1 MKRGG
6 ILVALLGAM
15 LGVPATASAAIT
27 SVFSGQ
33 TVSATGIS
41 CPAQSDGVRVCHG
54 TDAGP
59 DLRLKSF
66 DTTPLEVYVVLPP
79 APGSGS
85 DGHYP
90 LIVQSHGWG
99 GAAGGPDDGQ
109 FFGPTA
115 GQWAKQGYAVLQLT
129 ARGFGDSCGKKTSTA
144 GQLACGTTGYI
155 RLDDERYEVR
165 DVQNAVGLLVDAGVA
180 DATKIGVTGESY
192 GGGVSLEL
200 ATLKDRVMKS
210 DGSLQPWVSH
220 SGTPLS
226 VTAAAPMIPWSDLV
240 YSLTPNGHTLDYQ
253 VTSPTDD
260 LNPIGLVKD
269 SFVSGLFA
277 LGQTSG
283 TYSPPGTD
291 PQSDLTSWFAAIQ
304 QGDPPNPQD
313 AFITDTIARYHSAYY
328 VLDGAYGAAKEPPP
342 PLLIANGFT
351 DDLFPV
357 DEALRYRNLE
367 HALYPSDPISLFD
380 GDFGHMRAQ
389 NKSGDMHLLSDR
401 IQAFF
406 DHYLKGQGAQPASD
420 FTAMSETC
428 GSGQASGGPY
438 TASSW
443 AGLHPG
449 IVVGSSGSPLRT
461 PSQTIR
467 TAGGDPSVA
476 KAFDPVAG
484 GGACATAPAT
494 DETGVA
500 TYRLPAA
507 TGNGYTLL
515 GSPSVVANLSVTGS
529 YPQIAAR
536 LLDVDP
542 SAGTE
547 TLVAR
552 GLYRPDPG
560 HPGGVQVFQL
570 HPGAWHFAAGHIP
583 KLELL
588 GQDTPYARPNNEPFS
603 IDISGLEFDL
613 PVHETPGAPRTP
625 PIVIPPQQTFHPGAA
640 CPNLPHSRI
649 YAKRVG
655 GSRHGL
661 TVTGGA
667 GEQPCAFATAAMLK
681 RQRVTKV
688 LVSIYH
694 PAPHGR
700 CRFLLSSGR
709 LSQPRACSRPVSYRA
724 HGTGSWS
731 LRLHVHISPGTYL
744 VRSDAVDGYNR
755 HQRHSGS
762 SVVRIK
768 VH

>member
-6 ILVALLGAM
+6 ILVALLGTM
-15 LGVPATASAAIT
+15 LGLPATASAAIT

-41 CPAQSDGVRVCHG
+41 CPAQADGVRVCHG

-66 DTTPLEVYVVLPP
+66 DTTPLEVYVILPP
-79 APGSGS
+79 APSSGS

-115 GQWAKQGYAVLQLT
+115 AQWAKQGYAVLQLT
-129 ARGFGDSCGKKTSTA
+129 ARGFGDSCGKKTSAA
-144 GQLACGTTGYI
+144 GQLACGTTGYL
-155 RLDDERYEVR
+155 RLDDERYEAR
-165 DVQNAVGLLVDAGVA
+165 DVQNAVGFLVDAGVA

-192 GGGVSLEL
+192 GGGVSMEL
-200 ATLKDRVMKS
+200 ATLKDRVMQS
-210 DGSLQPWVSH
+210 DGSLQPWVSP

-226 VTAAAPMIPWSDLV
+226 IAAAAPMIPWSDLV

-253 VTSPTDD
+253 VASATDD
-260 LNPIGLVKD
+260 LNPVGVVKN

-283 TYSPPGTD
+283 TYSPPGVD

-313 AFITDTIARYHSAYY
+313 AFISDTIARYHSAYY
-328 VLDGAYGAAKEPPP
+328 LLDGAYGAAKEPPP

-357 DEALRYRNLE
+357 DEALRYYNLE
-367 HALYPSDPISLFD
+367 HSLYPSDPISLFD

-389 NKSGDMHLLSDR
+389 NKSGDMQLLSGR

-449 IVVGSSGSPLRT
+449 EVDFAGKAAQTVSSS
-461 PSQTIR
+461 
-467 TAGGDPSVA
+467 GGDPTVG
-476 KAFDPVAG
+476 KTFDPVAG
-484 GGACATAPAT
+484 GGACATAPAS
-494 DETGVA
+494 DEAGTA
-500 TYRLPAA
+500 TYRLPAV

-515 GSPSVVANLSVTGS
+515 GSPTVIANLNVSGS
-529 YPQIAAR
+529 YPQIATR

-542 SAGTE
+542 AAGTE

-588 GQDTPYARPNNEPFS
+588 GQDAPYARPNNEPFT
-603 IDISGLEFDL
+603 ISVSDLELRL
-613 PVHETPGAPRTP
+613 PVHEAPDSAGAGPGRVVTSPRP
-625 PIVIPPQQTFHPGAA
+625 PFVPGRL
-640 CPNLPHSRI
+640 CGHRPFSRI
-649 YAKRVG
+649 AKGKVRASRKGLFVS
-655 GSRHGL
+655 GS
-661 TVTGGA
+661 A
-667 GEQPCAFATAAMLK
+667 GEQPCAHATSSMLRRQHVK
-681 RQRVTKV
+681 RV
-688 LVSIYH
+688 LITIYH
-694 PAPHGR
+694 PAAGGR

-709 LSQPRACSRPVSYRA
+709 LSQPRPCARPVTYRA

-731 LRLHVHISPGTYL
+731 LRLHVYISPGTYL

-755 HQRHSGS
+755 NQRHSAS